1 MADLLARRLA
11 TLLLTLWAA
20 SILVFVVLEILPGDP
35 AMLVLGT
42 EVREDTLA
50 ALRAA
55 MGLDRPAIVRYFAWI
70 GGMLTGDFGISYTYK
85 IPVAQLIG
93 ERMAVTLPLAILAVL
108 LSTALAMPLGILA
121 AARRARTADWA
132 VMAGSQVGL
141 AVPNFWLGILLILAF
156 ALQLGLFPA
165 GGFPGWSAG
174 LGPALGALVLPMVS
188 LALTEAAILARV
200 VRSAFL
206 ETMSEDWVRT
216 ARAKGLT
223 GRAILFRHVLRN
235 ALVPIATLIGL
246 QFSFLL
252 AGTVVIENV
261 FALPGLGRLAF
272 QAIAQR
278 DLIVIETVVLLLA
291 AIVVVVNFVVD
302 LLQLAIDPRPRAAR

>member
-1 MADLLARRLA
+1 MATLLARRLA

-20 SILVFVVLEILPGDP
+20 SVLVFAVLEILPGDP
-35 AMLVLGT
+35 ALLVLGT
-42 EVREDTLA
+42 EAREDTLA

-55 MGLDRPAIVRYFAWI
+55 MGLDRPAIVRYLDWV
-70 GGMLTGDFGISYTYK
+70 GGMLTGDFGLSYTYK
-85 IPVAQLIG
+85 MPVADLIA
-93 ERMAVTLPLAILAVL
+93 ERMALTLPLAIFAVL

-121 AARRARTADWA
+121 AARRGRTADWS
-132 VMAGSQVGL
+132 VMGASQIGL

-174 LGPALGALVLPMVS
+174 LGPAIGALVLPTVA
-188 LALTEAAILARV
+188 LALTEASILARV

-206 ETMSEDWVRT
+206 ETLGEDWVRT
-216 ARAKGLT
+216 ARAKGLSR
-223 GRAILFRHVLRN
+223 RAVLFGHVLRN
-235 ALVPIATLIGL
+235 ALVPIVTLIGL

-291 AIVVVVNFVVD
+291 AIVVVVNFAVD

>member
-11 TLLLTLWAA
+11 TLLLTLWAT
-20 SILVFVVLEILPGDP
+20 SVIVFVVLEILPGDP
-35 AMLVLGT
+35 ALLVLGT
-42 EVREDTLA
+42 EAREDTLA

-55 MGLDRPAIVRYFAWI
+55 MGLDRPAIVRYLDWV
-70 GGMLTGDFGISYTYK
+70 GGMLTGDFGQSYTYK
-85 IPVAQLIG
+85 MPVAQLIG
-93 ERMAVTLPLAILAVL
+93 DRMAVTLPLALLAVL
-108 LSTALAMPLGILA
+108 LSTALALPLGILA
-121 AARRARTADWA
+121 ASRRGRVADWS
-132 VMAGSQVGL
+132 VMAGSQLGL

-174 LGPALGALVLPMVS
+174 LGPALGALVLPMVA
-188 LALTEAAILARV
+188 LALTEASILARV

-216 ARAKGLT
+216 ARAKGLSR
-223 GRAILFRHVLRN
+223 RAVLFRHVLRN
-235 ALVPIATLIGL
+235 ALVPIVTLVGL

-278 DLIVIETVVLLLA
+278 DLLVIETVVVLLA
-291 AIVVVVNFVVD
+291 AIVVLVNFVVD
-302 LLQLAIDPRPRAAR
+302 LLQLAIDPRPRATR